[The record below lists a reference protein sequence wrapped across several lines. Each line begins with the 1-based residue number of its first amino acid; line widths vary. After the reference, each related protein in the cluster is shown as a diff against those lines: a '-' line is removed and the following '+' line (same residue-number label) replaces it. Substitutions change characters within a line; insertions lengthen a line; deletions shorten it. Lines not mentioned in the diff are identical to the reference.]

1 MRVITADVGRSLSS
15 VVPITFSDRT
25 ATLKGNWKGLMDE
38 PNPNPRPPRDRNPV
52 EPRTKKTPSRSGNR
66 TTALAMGLL
75 PQLIG
80 FNLRFAQV
88 SVFQHFTAKLGTY
101 GISAPQFG
109 TLLLIGSNPG
119 VSQSSVAEALRFD
132 RSTLVQIIDRLE
144 HRNLVVREVSARDR
158 RSHALKLTDQGE
170 TLLTAL
176 QALALEHED
185 EMARGL
191 EDGERDTLIRLLER
205 IHSPNEQ

>member
-1 MRVITADVGRSLSS
+1 
-15 VVPITFSDRT
+15 
-25 ATLKGNWKGLMDE
+25 MDE
-38 PNPNPRPPRDRNPV
+38 SNPTPRPRRDLDPAETRARKVPA
-52 EPRTKKTPSRSGNR
+52 RAGNR
-66 TTALAMGLL
+66 NTSIEMGLL

-109 TLLLIGSNPG
+109 TLLLIESNPG

-144 HRNLVVREVSARDR
+144 HRDLVIREVSANDR
-158 RSHALKLTDQGE
+158 RSHALKLTDHGA
-170 TLLTAL
+170 TLLAGLKT
-176 QALALEHED
+176 LALEHEN
-185 EMARGL
+185 EMTRGL

-205 IHSPNEQ
+205 IHSPHAE

>member
-1 MRVITADVGRSLSS
+1 
-15 VVPITFSDRT
+15 
-25 ATLKGNWKGLMDE
+25 MDE
-38 PNPNPRPPRDRNPV
+38 PNPNHCPR
-52 EPRTKKTPSRSGNR
+52 RTQNLATASTRKTPPRSGNR
-66 TTALAMGLL
+66 NTSLEMGLL

-80 FNLRFAQV
+80 FNLRFSQV
-88 SVFQHFTAKLGTY
+88 AVFQHFTAKLGTY

-109 TLLLIGSNPG
+109 TMLLIGSNPG

-144 HRNLVVREVSARDR
+144 HRDLVIREVSAHDR

-176 QALALEHED
+176 KALALEHED
-185 EMARGL
+185 ELTRSL
-191 EDGERDTLIRLLER
+191 DDGERDTLIRLLAR
-205 IHSPNEQ
+205 IHSPDDQ

>member
-1 MRVITADVGRSLSS
+1 
-15 VVPITFSDRT
+15 
-25 ATLKGNWKGLMDE
+25 MDE
-38 PNPNPRPPRDRNPV
+38 SNSPRRPRLNQNLA
-52 EPRTKKTPSRSGNR
+52 EPRAGRESARAGNR
-66 TTALAMGLL
+66 NTSLEMGLL

-88 SVFQHFTAKLGTY
+88 SIFQKFTAKFGTY

-109 TLLLIGSNPG
+109 TLLLIESNPG

-144 HRNLVVREVSARDR
+144 NRELVIREVSTHDR
-158 RSHALKLTDQGE
+158 RSHALKLTDQGA
-170 TLLTAL
+170 TLLAAL
-176 QALALEHED
+176 KILALEHED
-185 EMARGL
+185 EMTCGL

-205 IHSPNEQ
+205 IHTPDAE